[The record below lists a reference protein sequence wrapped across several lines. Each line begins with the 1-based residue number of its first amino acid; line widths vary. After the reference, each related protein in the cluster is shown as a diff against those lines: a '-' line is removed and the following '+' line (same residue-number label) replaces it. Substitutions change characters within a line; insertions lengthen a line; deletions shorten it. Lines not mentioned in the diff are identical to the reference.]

1 MIEAGVK
8 IEKIKH
14 YFSASLLTT
23 LAGLITFPILTR
35 LLSKADYGIYSL
47 IQGVQLI
54 YEAVLKGGGQFS
66 LLRFH
71 SSEYLEDEESKKRFI
86 STFLVFP
93 LLLSSIV
100 SFIGC
105 ISVIIYSYFFSEI
118 YSAILV
124 LIAAQS
130 AIVLSYF
137 RSYMQASGLSKYDSA
152 IDVVY
157 KYLYLAIVIPVVL
170 FLSANYWGVYWAVAI
185 STLIAACVTL
195 WLNRSVFKYISLNID
210 KELFSKSLKYSIPLL
225 LTEISVLS
233 MSYVDR
239 FIMAA
244 MDIEMSEI
252 GIYAI
257 GFGLA
262 NVIFMLIWRIIQ
274 PSIFPYANN
283 IHDKQGAKIAVD
295 YLSKAANL
303 FVLLFMALLTGV
315 GLNSSE
321 FIVFLCGQDK
331 SDAGLIFFLATAI
344 FLLKMVGSFLFYG
357 LELYKTTKHI

>member
-274 PSIFPYANN
+274 PSIFP
-283 IHDKQGAKIAVD
+283 
-295 YLSKAANL
+295 
-303 FVLLFMALLTGV
+303 
-315 GLNSSE
+315 
-321 FIVFLCGQDK
+321 
-331 SDAGLIFFLATAI
+331 
-344 FLLKMVGSFLFYG
+344 
-357 LELYKTTKHI
+357 